1 MEGDFRRLG
10 EPVGDRTLSEE
21 LITWGD
27 LRGPDWLEGGM
38 LTICEGVCGDLRLAE
53 GEVTSGEC
61 TWLRV
66 GDLRCPMLGEFIWLM
81 LMVRSEGRR
90 PSPREGA
97 GCMLAKL
104 PPCAGVGLVA
114 GGRGMW
120 LSLVVPL
127 MLPTGMVP
135 CSGLNMS
142 EVLPISWDMLG

>member
-1 MEGDFRRLG
+1 
-10 EPVGDRTLSEE
+10 
-21 LITWGD
+21 
-27 LRGPDWLEGGM
+27 
-38 LTICEGVCGDLRLAE
+38 
-53 GEVTSGEC
+53 
-61 TWLRV
+61 
-66 GDLRCPMLGEFIWLM
+66 MLGEFIWLM

-142 EVLPISWDMLG
+142 EVLPISWGMLGYGPCPLEKPCCPWLGNWEGITIFCAPPSIALPLPF

>member
-1 MEGDFRRLG
+1 MHLAKGGRL
-10 EPVGDRTLSEE
+10 
-21 LITWGD
+21 
-27 LRGPDWLEGGM
+27 
-38 LTICEGVCGDLRLAE
+38 
-53 GEVTSGEC
+53 EVTI
-61 TWLRV
+61 
-66 GDLRCPMLGEFIWLM
+66 LGEFIWLM

-97 GCMLAKL
+97 GCMLARF
-104 PPCAGVGLVA
+104 PPGVGVGLEA

-142 EVLPISWDMLG
+142 EPLPISWDRLG